1 MCLFL
6 YVPGDELLER
16 ENGASDDCCCR
27 DIKVSM
33 CSSFCVLI
41 HNNGSLKINYYYYSV
56 IRGFHAEKLP
66 SFPWMWSE
74 KNLQVIK
81 MALRIDSLQSIC
93 ITQINSKQF
102 NYDA

>member
-16 ENGASDDCCCR
+16 ENGASDDWCCR

-41 HNNGSLKINYYYYSV
+41 HNNGSLKINYYSV

-66 SFPWMWSE
+66 SFLSLDVVGE
-74 KNLQVIK
+74 KKISRWLK
-81 MALRIDSLQSIC
+81 CRLE
-93 ITQINSKQF
+93 
-102 NYDA
+102 

>member
-1 MCLFL
+1 MS
-6 YVPGDELLER
+6 PWKR
-16 ENGASDDCCCR
+16 ENGLRGASDCR
-27 DIKVSM
+27 VTKVSM

-41 HNNGSLKINYYYYSV
+41 HNNGSLKINYYYSV

-66 SFPWMWSE
+66 SLDVVR

-81 MALRIDSLQSIC
+81 MALRIDSVQSIC

>member
-6 YVPGDELLER
+6 YVPGDEPLER
-16 ENGASDDCCCR
+16 ENGLRGASDWCCR
-27 DIKVSM
+27 DTKVSM

-41 HNNGSLKINYYYYSV
+41 HNNGSLKINYYSV

-66 SFPWMWSE
+66 SLDVVR

-81 MALRIDSLQSIC
+81 MALRIDSVQSIC

-102 NYDA
+102 NYDAWD